1 MATPAE
7 RDLES
12 PTVRR
17 VGAAASTERDA
28 AAAHAQAETISTS
41 MAIMISKDEDEGRG
55 GLARAR
61 TFEGSSRQA
70 SVGGQNPPPRG
81 GLALAGDQRYLPRA
95 WPEPEGRH
103 NVDRRE
109 RLGDGDL

>member
-17 VGAAASTERDA
+17 VGAAASIERDA
-28 AAAHAQAETISTS
+28 AAAQAGT
-41 MAIMISKDEDEGRG
+41 MAIMISKDENKG
-55 GLARAR
+55 GELAR

-81 GLALAGDQRYLPRA
+81 GLAIAGDQRYLPRD
-95 WPEPEGRH
+95 WPEGRH